1 MLLLYGKRLIAPVV
15 KGRNIRR
22 QGRLF
27 SGIPGLQAGEEKASR
42 RLCDILFLVERE
54 KIMRERA
61 DEQNTVKVEPG
72 GTPVPSLTHQN
83 AEELLQ
89 VARLLVKAYDVG
101 DSESID
107 WGDLDLAHTA
117 AVKALEGIEGE
128 MPNLIKRFTEIAEK
142 LQDLSILDD
151 IVHGGCDEDA
161 SKAINDEGL
170 ADDESAAEK
179 IYDEYS
185 EKAVSHRSC
194 LFSWFSPLTDRFP
207 MRDQGW
213 TPCRLTLARN
223 Y

>member
-1 MLLLYGKRLIAPVV
+1 M
-15 KGRNIRR
+15 
-22 QGRLF
+22 
-27 SGIPGLQAGEEKASR
+27 
-42 RLCDILFLVERE
+42 
-54 KIMRERA
+54 
-61 DEQNTVKVEPG
+61 
-72 GTPVPSLTHQN
+72 
-83 AEELLQ
+83 
-89 VARLLVKAYDVG
+89 KAYDVG

-185 EKAVSHRSC
+185 EKAADINNEGSEAQIKAI
-194 LFSWFSPLTDRFP
+194 L
-207 MRDQGW
+207 QNGW
-213 TPCRLTLARN
+213 VTPEELEYRLTEALPQQRKPRQRACVPTR
-223 Y
+223 

>member
-1 MLLLYGKRLIAPVV
+1 MEMG
-15 KGRNIRR
+15 
-22 QGRLF
+22 LF
-27 SGIPGLQAGEEKASR
+27 DVQPFKGEEKASR

-185 EKAVSHRSC
+185 EKAADINNEGSEAQIKAI
-194 LFSWFSPLTDRFP
+194 L
-207 MRDQGW
+207 QNGW
-213 TPCRLTLARN
+213 VTPEELEYRLTEALPQQRKPRQRACVPTR
-223 Y
+223 